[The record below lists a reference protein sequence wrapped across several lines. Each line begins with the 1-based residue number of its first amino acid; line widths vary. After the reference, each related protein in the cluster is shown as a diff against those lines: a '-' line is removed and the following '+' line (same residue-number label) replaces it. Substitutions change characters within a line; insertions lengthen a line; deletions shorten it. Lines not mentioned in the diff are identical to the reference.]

1 MRLWCRLHLGRFHN
15 ALDSTLTGHLIY
27 AMIKVEKLTRNFGT
41 TKALSDLSFEVAQGQ
56 VVGFLGPNGAG
67 KSTTMKILTGSLA
80 PSSGTA
86 SVQGHDVM
94 DEPLA
99 VRRLV
104 GFMPENVAL
113 YQDDTVLNF
122 LKFVA
127 DLKSVS
133 HSGLSDHL
141 DGIIRQCGLEDVR
154 HKLVGNLSHG
164 FTKRVGLAQAL
175 VGNPPVLILDE
186 PTSGLDPHQIVGIR
200 ELIKGFRGER
210 TVLISSHILSEISA
224 TCDRVLILNQGR
236 LVGEN
241 TAENLADGWDASGSS
256 SGKNSSGQRVVLSW
270 DGDRS
275 AVADALRKVAG
286 VDDLVITDDGAEV
299 LIAGNPVEI
308 RPKLVESVLESG
320 GRLQLI
326 QDKGPSL
333 EDMFLRL
340 TGADLS
346 PDKPEPKP
354 AAEPNPAEAGEQ
366 I

>member
-1 MRLWCRLHLGRFHN
+1 MRVWRRVYLGLLHN
-15 ALDSTLTGHLIY
+15 ALDSTLTALFIY
-27 AMIKVEKLTRNFGT
+27 AMIKVEKLTRHFGKT
-41 TKALSDLSFEVAQGQ
+41 TALSDLSFEVAQGQ

-80 PSSGTA
+80 PTRGTA
-86 SVQGHDVM
+86 SVSGFDVM
-94 DEPLA
+94 DDPLA
-99 VRRLV
+99 VRQLV

-113 YQDDTVLNF
+113 YPDDSVINF
-122 LKFVA
+122 LTFVA
-127 DLKSVS
+127 HLKKIPTQ
-133 HSGLSDHL
+133 GLTDHL
-141 DGIIRQCGLEDVR
+141 DGLLDQCGLNDVR

-175 VGNPPVLILDE
+175 VGDPPVLILDE

-200 ELIKGFRGER
+200 ELIKSFRGRR

-224 TCDRVLILNQGR
+224 TCDRVLILNEGK

-241 TAENLADGWDASGSS
+241 TAEMLASGHTD
-256 SGKNSSGQRVVLSW
+256 GNEVLDLGATGQRVVLSW
-270 DGDRS
+270 DGDQTS
-275 AVADALRKVAG
+275 VAEALRQIAG
-286 VDDLVITDDGAEV
+286 VDDLVITDDGVEV

-308 RPKLVESVLESG
+308 RPKLVESVIQSG

-346 PDKPEPKP
+346 PDKPE
-354 AAEPNPAEAGEQ
+354 ENVSDTTDSDNAGAKS
-366 I
+366 

>member
-1 MRLWCRLHLGRFHN
+1 
-15 ALDSTLTGHLIY
+15 
-27 AMIKVEKLTRNFGT
+27 MIKVENLTRNFGH
-41 TKALSDLSFEVAQGQ
+41 TKALSDLSFQVVQGQ

-86 SVQGHDVM
+86 SVQGYDVM

-113 YQDDTVLNF
+113 YQDDTVINF

-133 HSGLSDHL
+133 RTGLRQHL
-141 DGIIRQCGLEDVR
+141 DTIIGQCGLDDVR
-154 HKLVGNLSHG
+154 NKLVGNLSHG
-164 FTKRVGLAQAL
+164 FTKRVGMAQAL
-175 VGNPPVLILDE
+175 VGDPPVLILDE

-200 ELIKGFRGER
+200 DLIKGFRGER

-224 TCDRVLILNQGR
+224 TCDRVLILNEGR

-241 TAENLADGWDASGSS
+241 TAANLADGWDGDGQTAS
-256 SGKNSSGQRVVLSW
+256 SGATGNRVVLSW

-286 VDDLVITDDGAEV
+286 VDDLIITDDGAEV

-346 PDKPEPKP
+346 PDKPEPTP
-354 AAEPNPAEAGEQ
+354 ADDSNSDDTGENP
-366 I
+366 